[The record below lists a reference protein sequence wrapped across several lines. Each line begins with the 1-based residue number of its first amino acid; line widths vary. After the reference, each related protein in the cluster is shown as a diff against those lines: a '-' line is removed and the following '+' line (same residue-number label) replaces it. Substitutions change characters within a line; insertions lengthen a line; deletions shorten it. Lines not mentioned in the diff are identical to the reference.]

1 MPTHDDLSP
10 LKAKPFKDAVDKLE
24 DLMTQSGRAFLF
36 GAGCSK
42 CAGLPLT
49 AQLTAEALGSSA
61 LNPNS
66 KEILSAIQRNFSGAN
81 FPNIEDYLSE
91 LVDLLAIADRRTAR
105 MAAEQE
111 INLGG
116 KTYTADL
123 LRDATEQIK
132 RAIATVI
139 DKDTVSIETHWSF
152 VKAVHRPVRPGKS
165 SSNQR
170 VDYLV
175 LNYDTLIEDALALEK
190 VSFADGIE
198 GGATGWWNADTFSRE
213 GLAAR
218 VLKLH
223 GSINWCQFSNDPMPR
238 RVPSAIECAATKDH
252 RIVIWP
258 ASTKYRETQL
268 DPYAQIATL
277 ARDVLRP
284 RGGSQRVLA
293 ICGYKFGDSHINLE
307 LDQALKESRDLTLV
321 VFWSDDALDTTLMAW
336 HDDPAV
342 REQLLVYGKRGFW
355 HGDTVD
361 SAGADLPW
369 WKFENIT
376 RLLGG
381 ER

>member
-1 MPTHDDLSP
+1 MPTPDDLSS

-24 DLMTQSGRAFLF
+24 ELMTQSGRAFLL

-42 CAGLPLT
+42 CAGLPLM
-49 AQLTAEALGSSA
+49 AQLTDAALASPTLDTS
-61 LNPNS
+61 S
-66 KEILSAIQRNFSGAN
+66 KEILTAIEAN
-81 FPNIEDYLSE
+81 FAGATYPNIEDFLSE
-91 LVDLLAIADRRTAR
+91 LVDILAIADRRKMRNAT
-105 MAAEQE
+105 MQE
-111 INLGG
+111 IALGSKSYSANL
-116 KTYTADL
+116 L
-123 LRDATEQIK
+123 QEATEQIK
-132 RAIATVI
+132 RAIAKVI
-139 DKDTVSIETHWSF
+139 DKPVSIETHWKF
-152 VKAVHRPVRPGKS
+152 VKAVHRPVRPGKAVG
-165 SSNQR
+165 NQR

-190 VSFADGIE
+190 VLFADGLD
-198 GGATGWWNADTFSRE
+198 GGVTGWWNERTFTQD

-223 GSINWCQFSNDPMPR
+223 GSINWSQFPNETLPR
-238 RVPSAIECAATKDH
+238 RVAKSISDTAIKDQ

-268 DPYAQIATL
+268 DPYAQLASL
-277 ARDVLRP
+277 ARNILRP
-284 RGGSQRVLA
+284 RDGSQRVLA

-307 LDQALKESRDLTLV
+307 LDHALRESRDLTLV
-321 VFWSDDALDTTLMAW
+321 VFWSDETLDATLKKW
-336 HDDPAV
+336 HDDAAV
-342 REQLLVYGKRGFW
+342 REQVLIYGKRGFW

-361 SAGADLPW
+361 AATADLPW